1 MGNPPKGYELLKWM
15 ILSESNYDISQLNGT
30 AVYLRLINAML
41 LNLVL
46 ALERGTP

>member
-1 MGNPPKGYELLKWM
+1 MGNPLKVYELLKWM
-15 ILSESNYDISQLNGT
+15 IVNESNYDISQLIGP
-30 AVYLRLINAML
+30 AVHLRLINAML